1 MVLWKYKKKKKVLK
15 SKGLTYTSKEE
26 KYTEENEHLPW
37 GIMRATEEQK
47 GFVCMISHHNMMN
60 TWSSEDLSWDN
71 SIICGLSLVLSNYI
85 VCLQPKEN
93 EEQD

>member
-1 MVLWKYKKKKKVLK
+1 MKYGFVKVLKKKKKVLK

-47 GFVCMISHHNMMN
+47 EFV
-60 TWSSEDLSWDN
+60 
-71 SIICGLSLVLSNYI
+71 
-85 VCLQPKEN
+85 
-93 EEQD
+93 